1 MDEQPTAGA
10 AACAGVP
17 SLNSEPDAEAPKGG
31 FHSVFVDAA
40 GPMLLLDDDRRLVDA
55 NRAAC
60 ALFGLTEGSVTTRVL
75 DELVLN
81 AENHLD
87 VWWREFLSLGEA
99 TCEHRVGSKARGE
112 RIVEGRYRA
121 SVMPHRHLCIATD
134 ITDRRLLEE
143 RLAQS
148 EKMEGVGRLAGGIAH
163 DFNNLLTV
171 ILGYIELLLGRRG
184 PDDPARADLE
194 EIQRAGRRAAALTQQ
209 LLAYSRKQVL
219 RPKEVDLNETVS
231 SLQGMLRR
239 LVRED
244 IALNFQLASKPAIVT
259 IDPAQLEQVI
269 LNLVLNARDAL
280 PAGGLIRLEVARLP
294 LSEVDVPSDQPA
306 RSAEYVRLR
315 VIDDG
320 VGMTR
325 EVRAH
330 LFEPF
335 FTTKEIGKG
344 TGLGL
349 ASAYGIVRQSNG
361 FIGVVSEPGLGA
373 TFTMHFPVVAVPE
386 ATRAHQAPQE
396 ELTPSGGHE
405 TILLVEDEDAVR
417 HVITTV
423 LRRQGYHVLD
433 AATSRQANELFEQHA
448 GPIDLL
454 LTDIVM
460 PEMNGPALAQHLVAA
475 RPELRVLFMSGYA
488 GPTFNAANPHLNFL
502 GKPFHASELAAKVR
516 EALSKPRSGD
526 HPGAKE

>member
-1 MDEQPTAGA
+1 
-10 AACAGVP
+10 
-17 SLNSEPDAEAPKGG
+17 
-31 FHSVFVDAA
+31 
-40 GPMLLLDDDRRLVDA
+40 MLLLDDDRRLVDA

-60 ALFGLTEGSVTTRVL
+60 VLFGLTKDSVVTHVL
-75 DELVLN
+75 DELVLDAAN
-81 AENHLD
+81 QLD
-87 VWWREFLSLGEA
+87 GVWRELLALGEA
-99 TCEHRVGSKARGE
+99 TCEHRVSSKARGE
-112 RIVEGRYRA
+112 RLVEGRYRA
-121 SVMPHRHLCIATD
+121 SVVPHRHLCLAMD

-171 ILGYIELLLGRRG
+171 ILGYVELLLGSRG
-184 PDDPARADLE
+184 ADDPDRADLE
-194 EIQRAGRRAAALTQQ
+194 EIQRAGQRAAVLTQQ

-219 RPKEVDLNETVS
+219 LPKAVDLNETLS
-231 SLQGMLRR
+231 NLKGILTL

-244 IALNFQLASKPAIVT
+244 ITLSFQLASKPAVVT

-294 LSEVDVPSDQPA
+294 LSEVDVPSDQAA

-315 VIDDG
+315 VIDNG
-320 VGMTR
+320 VGMTQ
-325 EVRAH
+325 EVCAH
-330 LFEPF
+330 MFEPF

-349 ASAYGIVRQSNG
+349 ASAYGIVRQSHG
-361 FIGVVSEPGLGA
+361 FIGVTSEPGLGS
-373 TFTMHFPVVAVPE
+373 TFTMHFPVVDVPE
-386 ATRAHQAPQE
+386 ASREHQALPE
-396 ELTPSGGHE
+396 ELIPSGGHE

-433 AATSRQANELFEQHA
+433 AATPRQAIELLDQHT
-448 GPIDLL
+448 GRIDLL

-460 PEMNGPALAQHLVAA
+460 PEMNGPALAQRLVAA
-475 RPELRVLFMSGYA
+475 RPDLRVLFVSGYA
-488 GPTFNAANPHLNFL
+488 GSALSAASPHLNFL
-502 GKPFHASELAAKVR
+502 GKPFHPSALAAKVR
-516 EALSKPRSGD
+516 EVLSKPRSGAQ
-526 HPGAKE
+526 PSTKEQVWP